1 MYEVNMKFLIL
12 VILVVS
18 CSSKP
23 KLYPN
28 QKYKN
33 VGENRANADV
43 EVCLKEADE
52 YLKSSKGK
60 QVAKS
65 AGTGAAIGAAIG
77 TVGGMF
83 TGNLG
88 RGIIRGG
95 AMGTA
100 GGAAAGAMSPDQ
112 LKQRYVNQC
121 LNEKGYQ
128 VIGWD

>member
-1 MYEVNMKFLIL
+1 MKFLFLSFL
-12 VILVVS
+12 VIS

-28 QKYKN
+28 QKFKN
-33 VGENRANADV
+33 VGEDRANADV
-43 EVCLKEADE
+43 EICLKEADE

-60 QVAKS
+60 QVVKS
-65 AGTGAAIGAAIG
+65 AGTGAAIGAAVG
-77 TVGGMF
+77 AVGGLF

-100 GGAAAGAMSPDQ
+100 GGAAAGAVSPDQ
-112 LKQRYVNQC
+112 MKQRYVNQC
-121 LNEKGYQ
+121 LSEKGYQ
-128 VIGWD
+128 VLGWD